1 MTLKYHLFLSCE
13 DILIN
18 DQKIEELIN
27 KIIEQDPQAGNNGKK
42 IVERMCRHSTDIK
55 QLKGYLH
62 GREKST
68 VYVINTHKELDS
80 INYWEIGYAM
90 GKEIEIIG
98 YSDGESEK
106 NIPENIENL
115 LNVPENNKMFIEKIG
130 DIIDNLK
137 PKQDIFAEDWTDQLK
152 SAEKEIE
159 GEI

>member
-27 KIIEQDPQAGNNGKK
+27 KIIEQDPQAGKSGKK

-62 GREKST
+62 GRDKST

-106 NIPENIENL
+106 KIPENIENL
-115 LNVPENNKMFIEKIG
+115 LNVPENNKMFVEKIG
-130 DIIDNLK
+130 DIIANLK

-152 SAEKEIE
+152 PAEKENE